1 MRAGGGR
8 GASLVELAAELR
20 AIESAHR
27 TTAPFGLAPA
37 RLTVDAS
44 ADGGRTWQPAR
55 VSTGGPRGHLA
66 EISRP
71 AGADSLDLRARFTDD
86 RGNAVDQTIYDAL
99 TFTG

>member
-1 MRAGGGR
+1 V
-8 GASLVELAAELR
+8 SVESQPEAEV
-20 AIESAHR
+20 
-27 TTAPFGLAPA
+27 GAPA
-37 RLTVDAS
+37 RLTVDVS